1 MTLEVIEIECAGKLL
16 AHNRFAGT
24 QAVDKAVRNATAS
37 IVPEGPGLPCLPGD
51 ETVIRFS
58 GDLFL
63 TGYVQDVRPAHGAE
77 ERSYEVTFVSRT
89 IDNTEASVDHPTGD
103 VEDCTLKD
111 IAEQFDTLGIGVECD
126 VEGLKK
132 AYHKLDTGQTWFQT
146 VEREARAQ
154 GALIYDTPEGK
165 HRIADKP
172 TGRHAGA
179 LVRGRDPYKTG
190 SAQLTM
196 AGRFSEVKI
205 RGQAAAGTKA
215 ASLRPQAVASD
226 PGVPRK
232 RSLIKLLEGEADSSR
247 MKKRAAN
254 EARRSAGKGT
264 TATIVTRGFRDQ
276 KGRLWEPHFLI
287 SVESDWLGIRQDMC
301 IQRVVFSQDDKGTV
315 ATLSLVDPR
324 ALGGENPRGTSAASW
339 SAPAALEPEFQ
350 EL

>member
-1 MTLEVIEIECAGKLL
+1 MTLEIIEIRCAGQTL
-16 AHNRFAGT
+16 AHTRFAGT

-37 IVPEGPGLPCLPGD
+37 IVPTGPGLPCLPGD

-63 TGYVQDVRPAHGAE
+63 TGYVQDVRPAHGPE
-77 ERSYEVTFVSRT
+77 ERTYDVTFVSRT

-103 VEDCTLKD
+103 VENCTLKD

-126 VEGLKK
+126 IEGLKK

-146 VEREARAQ
+146 VEREARSQ

-165 HRIADKP
+165 HRIANEP

-179 LVRGRDPYKTG
+179 LVRGLDPYKSG

-205 RGQAAAGTKA
+205 RGQAATGTKA

-232 RSLIKLLEGEADSSR
+232 RPLIKLLEGEADSSR

-264 TATIVTRGFRDQ
+264 TATIVVRGFRDE
-276 KGRLWEPHFLI
+276 KGRLWEPHFL
-287 SVESDWLGIRQDMC
+287 VFVDSDWLGIRQDMAVE
-301 IQRVVFSQDDKGTV
+301 RVVFVQDEKGTV

-324 ALGGENPRGTSAASW
+324 ALGGENPRGESAAAW
-339 SAPAALEPEFQ
+339 SAPSALEPEFQ
-350 EL
+350 EM